1 MDKLRALE
9 YFIAAANERSFT
21 GAARALNVSVPAV
34 ARLVGALEQRL
45 GVALFDRTVQGLTL
59 TSDGVNYLAACRPLL
74 EQMDAADEA
83 LRSGAMRPRGS
94 LVLGTSP
101 ILSQHSIL
109 PALPAFHARYPD
121 IQIDIRNI
129 DRITAPDASAAE
141 VLVLYGWP
149 KQPGMVHRHLADTR
163 LMICA
168 SPRYWETHGM
178 PATLADLAQ
187 HQCLLFRDHE
197 GTVIDYWEHEHD
209 GQTEAVAVNGWL
221 ISSHRDV
228 ILDAVIA
235 GQGVARFTDLS
246 IREPLRAGLLVPVL
260 TDWQSRQAPPINLL
274 YRSNQRRLPRVRLFI
289 EFLTGLF
296 QRLETERAPDLA
308 QHVAAEEPHWYR
320 RRHSR
325 ASATPTPPRRPPRAG
340 PTV

>member
-9 YFIAAANERSFT
+9 YFVAAANERSFT

-45 GVALFDRTVQGLTL
+45 GVALFERTVQGLTL
-59 TSDGVNYLAACRPLL
+59 TADGVNYLAVCRPLM
-74 EQMDAADEA
+74 EQLDAADEA
-83 LRSGAMRPRGS
+83 LRGGALRPRGT

-109 PALPAFHARYPD
+109 PALPAFHARHPD
-121 IQIDIRNI
+121 IHIDIRNI
-129 DRITAPDASAAE
+129 DRVTAPEASTAE

-163 LMICA
+163 LLICA
-168 SPRYWETHGM
+168 APQYWEKHGVPVSPR
-178 PATLADLAQ
+178 DLAH

-197 GTVIDYWEHEHD
+197 GTVIDYWEHERD
-209 GQTEAVAVNGWL
+209 GQVEAVAVNGWL
-221 ISSHRDV
+221 VSSHRDV

-246 IREPLRAGLLVPVL
+246 IRDPLRMGLLVPVL
-260 TDWQSRQAPPINLL
+260 TDWQTRQSPPINLL

-289 EFLTGLF
+289 EFLTDLF
-296 QRLETERAPDLA
+296 QRLEDERGPELA
-308 QHVAAEEPHWYR
+308 QQLAAEEPHWYR

-325 ASATPTPPRRPPRAG
+325 ASATPAAAARRASRAG
-340 PTV
+340 